1 MNWEKDITQVSFSF
15 DYPYTGAASD
25 RTWHVSL
32 CINTVESSLLY
43 SESKMQ
49 VHATVVARKTD
60 VHLLMWFVLDG
71 RTLNTM
77 HFSLVF
83 IMVLQ
88 IYIYIYIYTQDLIMI
103 FLFHVHLPLK
113 VEKWQWTENLI
124 VALILCVTVTRK
136 WLVPVINQGVTTL
149 VT

>member
-32 CINTVESSLLY
+32 CINTVEFSLLY

-49 VHATVVARKTD
+49 VHATLVARKTD

-88 IYIYIYIYTQDLIMI
+88 INIFTHTQDLIKI
-103 FLFHVHLPLK
+103 YLFHGHLPLK
-113 VEKWQWTENLI
+113 VEKWQWTENLM